1 MVRRSSIEL
10 RACYCI
16 RKGESFAFETT
27 LSGRV
32 YARLIPR
39 WRKAGYRVRLIFLS
53 LPTPEIAIAR
63 VAARVA
69 QGGHHVA
76 SDVVRRR
83 FHSGLRNFQETYLNL
98 VDTWWWYDNSGN
110 TPQLIS
116 AGANTRKSMGRHVGS
131 HSRETQDISR
141 ALRRAA
147 RRALELGIK
156 TGTPVYVIRDNKIV
170 DLTKDQPA
178 KRKPRRKRTSKS

>member
-1 MVRRSSIEL
+1 MPKQRRIIIVAGPNGAGKTTFAREYLLKEAKCPDFVNVDLIAAGLSPFDPD
-10 RACYCI
+10 RAAI
-16 RKGESFAFETT
+16 RAGRIMLAEIQRRVRKGESFAFETT
-27 LSGRV
+27 LSGHV

-39 WRKAGYRVRLIFLS
+39 WRKSGYRVRLIFLS

-83 FHSGLRNFQETYLNL
+83 FHSGLRNFQETYVSL

-110 TPQLIS
+110 TLQLIS
-116 AGANTRKSMGRHVGS
+116 TGANTR
-131 HSRETQDISR
+131 
-141 ALRRAA
+141 
-147 RRALELGIK
+147 
-156 TGTPVYVIRDNKIV
+156 
-170 DLTKDQPA
+170 
-178 KRKPRRKRTSKS
+178 